1 MSNSQRIY
9 DSVLSIL
16 SQHCPTKRIT
26 QARNLAWFITGLVV
40 AAHCQ
45 LTRIAPHL
53 PWDGERDSVIQRL
66 RRIVMN
72 PRLDVRTLYGPTV
85 GYLLHWLNGPDG
97 IVLVID
103 RTTLSNDLNI
113 LMIGI
118 AFRGRVLP
126 LAWKVQKKQGSF
138 QRCYLEA
145 ALRFIAQ
152 WTPLH
157 AQIWVVGDRE
167 YQDVALQTFVR
178 DTLGW
183 HFVQRL
189 DQSTWVFPVCG
200 RKFKLNGSGLRPGQ
214 YRSFGRVR
222 ITQQQFGIVEL
233 IGYGAPEEDEPWY
246 LISDHRLGRQAL
258 SIYCKRFWIEEMFR
272 DFKSHGWDLEKS
284 GLLHPARMQR
294 LLLCIALAYVWLV
307 NIGVQI
313 VKRGLRAWVDRRQRR
328 TLSYFRLGWNW
339 LHRTLARN
347 ETLPVIVLAPSYA
360 K

>member
-1 MSNSQRIY
+1 MSNSQHIY
-9 DSVLSIL
+9 HSAISIL
-16 SQHCPTKRIT
+16 TQYCPTDRIT
-26 QARNLAWFITGLVV
+26 QSRNLAWFITGLVV

-72 PRLDVRTLYGPTV
+72 PRLEVRTLYGPTV
-85 GYLLHWLNGPDG
+85 GYLLHWLNGPG
-97 IVLVID
+97 GLVLVID

-138 QRCYLEA
+138 QRRYVEA

-152 WTPLH
+152 GTPLH
-157 AQIWVVGDRE
+157 AQMWVVGDRE
-167 YQDVALQTFVR
+167 YQDVALHSFVR

-189 DQSTWVFPVCG
+189 DQRTWVFPARGG
-200 RKFKLNGSGLRPGQ
+200 RFKLNASGLKPGQ

-222 ITQQQFGIVEL
+222 ITQQRFGWVEL
-233 IGYGAPEEDEPWY
+233 IGYWAPDEDEPWY
-246 LISDHRLGRQAL
+246 LISDRTLGRHQVRL
-258 SIYCKRFWIEEMFR
+258 YRKRFWIEEMFR
-272 DFKSHGWDLEKS
+272 DFKSHGWDLERS
-284 GLLHPARMQR
+284 GLLHPQRMQR
-294 LLLCIALAYVWLV
+294 LLLLIAFAYVWLV
-307 NIGVQI
+307 NIGVQV
-313 VKRGLRAWVDRRQRR
+313 VKRGLRAWVDRRARR

-339 LHRTLARN
+339 LNRMLARN
-347 ETLPVIVLAPSYA
+347 GPLPTLIITPSYA